1 MTKTTETQPETQ
13 TTTTAKNSAE
23 FESLKRLYEK
33 EKTEN
38 ILLRNK
44 FMQYLVG
51 TSTVIDLVLKQNQS
65 ITGTTIEKMGDLNK
79 VTTTLTQVRAQLAT
93 VMEEMKKE
101 DEQLVKQE
109 QQ

>member
-1 MTKTTETQPETQ
+1 MTKGQTPEPEQ
-13 TTTTAKNSAE
+13 TTTATTSAE

-65 ITGTTIEKMGDLNK
+65 ITGGTIEKMGDLNK

-101 DEQLVKQE
+101 DEQVVKQD
-109 QQ
+109 QQQ